1 MNVMNA
7 NVSKGDQKKL
17 FLKIGFILVLILL
30 LMIPNMLIKGLIYE
44 RQGLES
50 QSQRDIAA
58 SWGPSQKMM
67 GPILSIP
74 YSKKI
79 KTDDGIITKDHV
91 LRVLPESL
99 GIDVQLNTEE
109 RKKSIY
115 KAILYTAN
123 HNISGHFN
131 KPEMSSFGKNV
142 SKIHWDDAKIDI
154 GFTSSASLDNIVN
167 IKCNNV
173 NYKMESG
180 ASDSD
185 IFPSAIHANI
195 NVDTLSKTI
204 TFDTEIGVNGSEA
217 IKYLPLASNTQVTIS
232 SDWDSPGFVGLPLP
246 AKREIS
252 ENGFV
257 ATWKSTEYNRPFKDT
272 WKDADVKLAHRGEA
286 FGVDLVQTV
295 GHYQKNMRSAKYALL
310 IISLSFLVF
319 FFFETLKGSRIHPVQ
334 YIFIGL
340 ALSIFYS
347 LLLSLSEHIGF
358 GSAYLIAAG
367 AVVGLISWYSKF
379 MLRQGNNV
387 MLLTLILG
395 GLYTYIYILLQMEEF
410 ALLVGSI
417 GLFMVLAISMYLSR
431 NMDWYGEKSKVSK
444 GNVDAVLS

>member
-1 MNVMNA
+1 MNVN
-7 NVSKGDQKKL
+7 KGSQKKL
-17 FLKIGFILVLILL
+17 FLKIGFILILILL
-30 LMIPNMLIKGLIYE
+30 LMIPNMLIQGLIFE

-50 QSQRDIAA
+50 QTQRDIAA
-58 SWGPSQKMM
+58 SWGPSQKLM

-74 YSKKI
+74 YTTEYMK
-79 KTDDGIITKDHV
+79 DDGRMTQDHV

-99 GIDVQLNTEE
+99 SIDVQLSTEE

-123 HNISGHFN
+123 HNISGHFDI
-131 KPEMSSFGKNV
+131 PELSSFGKNV
-142 SKIHWDDAKIDI
+142 SKIHWTDAKIDI
-154 GFTSSASLDNIVN
+154 GFTSSASLANIVN

-180 ASDSD
+180 ASDGQL
-185 IFPSAIHANI
+185 FPSAIHANV
-195 NVDTLSKTI
+195 NVDSLSKTI
-204 TFDTEIGVNGSEA
+204 SFDTEVGVNGSES
-217 IKYLPLASNTQVTIS
+217 IKYLPLASNTKVTIS
-232 SDWDSPGFVGLPLP
+232 SDWDAPGFVGLPLP
-246 AKREIS
+246 VKREIS

-257 ATWKSTEYNRPFKDT
+257 ATWQSTEYNRPFKDV
-272 WKDADVKLAHRGEA
+272 WKDSEVQLAHRGES

-358 GSAYLIAAG
+358 GLAYLIAAC

-387 MLLTLILG
+387 MILTLILG

-431 NMDWYGEKSKVSK
+431 NMDWYGEKGREIN
-444 GNVDAVLS
+444 GNIDPVLSS

>member
-1 MNVMNA
+1 MMDMSA
-7 NVSKGDQKKL
+7 NTSKEGQRKM
-17 FLKIGFILVLILL
+17 FFKIGFILILILL
-30 LMIPNMLIKGLIYE
+30 LMIPNMLIQGLIFERKGL
-44 RQGLES
+44 GS
-50 QSQRDIAA
+50 QTQRDIAA

-67 GPILSIP
+67 GPVLSIP
-74 YSKKI
+74 YTTEFT
-79 KTDDGIITKDHV
+79 TDDGKMTYDHV

-99 GIDVQLNTEE
+99 EIDVELNTEE

-123 HNISGHFN
+123 HNLNGYFN
-131 KPEMSSFGKNV
+131 LPDESKFGKNL
-142 SKIHWDDAKIDI
+142 SKIHWNDAKIDI

-167 IKCNNV
+167 LKCNKV

-180 ASDSD
+180 ASDSQL
-185 IFPSAIHANI
+185 FPSAIHANI
-195 NVDTLSKTI
+195 EIDPSTNRLS
-204 TFDTEIGVNGSEA
+204 FDAEIGVNGSEA
-217 IKYLPLASNTQVTIS
+217 IKYLPLASNTQVTVNS
-232 SDWDSPGFVGLPLP
+232 NWDSPGFVGLPLP

-272 WKDADVKLAHRGEA
+272 WKDAEVQLSTRSES

-358 GSAYLIAAG
+358 DSAYLIAAG

-379 MLRQGNNV
+379 MLSQGNNV
-387 MLLTLILG
+387 MILTIILG

-431 NMDWYGEKSKVSK
+431 NMDWYGSRKLTTEIEPEAAFV
-444 GNVDAVLS
+444 

>member
-1 MNVMNA
+1 MNQ
-7 NVSKGDQKKL
+7 NVSKGNQKKL
-17 FLKIGFILVLILL
+17 FLKIGFILILILL
-30 LMIPNMLIKGLIYE
+30 LMIPNMLIQGLIYE

-50 QSQRDIAA
+50 QTQRDIAA

-74 YSKKI
+74 YTNEYT
-79 KTDDGIITKDHV
+79 TDDGTTTHDHV

-99 GIDVQLNTEE
+99 NIDVQLNTEE

-131 KPEMSSFGKNV
+131 RPDVSRFGKNV
-142 SKIHWDDAKIDI
+142 SKIHWSDAKIDI

-167 IKCNNV
+167 LKCNNI

-180 ASDSD
+180 ASDSQL
-185 IFPSAIHANI
+185 FPSAIHTNI
-195 NVDTLSKTI
+195 DLDSLSKTF

-217 IKYLPLASNTQVTIS
+217 IKYLPLASNTQVTIN
-232 SDWDSPGFVGLPLP
+232 SDWDAPGFVGLPLP
-246 AKREIS
+246 AKREVT
-252 ENGFV
+252 ENGFI

-272 WKDADVKLAHRGEA
+272 WKDGDVQLSHRGES

-358 GSAYLIAAG
+358 GLAYLIAAG
-367 AVVGLISWYSKF
+367 AVIGLICWYSKF

-387 MLLTLILG
+387 MILTLILG

-431 NMDWYGEKSKVSK
+431 NMDWYGEKTHILNQSI
-444 GNVDAVLS
+444 N